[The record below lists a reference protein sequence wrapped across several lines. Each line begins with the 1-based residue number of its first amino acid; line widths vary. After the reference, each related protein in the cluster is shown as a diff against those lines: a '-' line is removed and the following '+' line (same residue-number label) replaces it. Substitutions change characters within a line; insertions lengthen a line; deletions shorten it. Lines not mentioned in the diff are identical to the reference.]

1 MMPNPHHLKIQ
12 RRLGWVILV
21 AGIALAAANIVD
33 AIGNRELF
41 ERPDDR
47 IFNAL
52 WVIAPAAALFLLSR
66 IKHTSARYAQVMF
79 FGLIGFFAMSI
90 NEPSNMTG
98 MAFIIYAIFLAIQY
112 GFLERHFVRKLTAIV
127 LFTILMNATFMLFKG
142 QVDLV
147 GILASAVF
155 IVFYLLLL
163 WIAFAETLQTYI
175 DRTKELELERRKD
188 SVFVRFGK
196 NTAGLVHNLRNM
208 LSVAY
213 GFNDLVRNEEASD
226 HIKDLVSR
234 ERAAYDR
241 MSGTITRT
249 LAVVKAKQD
258 TSTKPIDLNELAA
271 GLVDFLNTD
280 LQLKHNVKLKL
291 NLSTKELVVSVQPL
305 ELCEVIENII
315 RNSWEAMAN
324 YENHQLKVIEIS
336 TFEDTA
342 PGLII
347 RDNGPG
353 IPGFE
358 SCENDECR
366 RFFTI
371 GKTTKEGGTGLGIPF
386 VLEAA
391 KSNGWEI
398 AISSLEAGGVETR
411 MVFTGIP
418 ATEAEK

>member
-1 MMPNPHHLKIQ
+1 MTPSPHHLKIQ

-21 AGIALAAANIVD
+21 AGIALASANIIAEFVGHEPYYRD
-33 AIGNRELF
+33 N
-41 ERPDDR
+41 DR

-52 WVIAPAAALFLLSR
+52 GIILPAAVLFLLSR
-66 IKHTSARYAQVMF
+66 LKHTSARYIQVAF
-79 FGLIGFFAMSI
+79 FGLIGFFAM
-90 NEPSNMTG
+90 NRNQPADMTG
-98 MAFIIYAIFLAIQY
+98 MAFVVYAIFLAIQY

-127 LFTILMNATFMLFKG
+127 LFTILMNVTLMLFKG

-175 DRTKELELERRKD
+175 DRTRELELERRKD

-213 GFNDLVRNEEASD
+213 GFNDLVRNEVASD
-226 HIKDLVSR
+226 HVKDLVSR

-258 TSTKPIDLNELAA
+258 TSTKPIDLNELVA

-280 LQLKHNVKLKL
+280 LQLKHDVKLKL
-291 NLSTKELVVSVQPL
+291 NLNTKELVISVQPL

-315 RNSWEAMAN
+315 RNSWEAMAD

-366 RFFTI
+366 RYFSI

-391 KSNGWEI
+391 KLNGWDI
-398 AISSLEAGGVETR
+398 KISNLADGGVETR
-411 MVFTGIP
+411 MIFTGVP
-418 ATEAEK
+418 TTEAVK